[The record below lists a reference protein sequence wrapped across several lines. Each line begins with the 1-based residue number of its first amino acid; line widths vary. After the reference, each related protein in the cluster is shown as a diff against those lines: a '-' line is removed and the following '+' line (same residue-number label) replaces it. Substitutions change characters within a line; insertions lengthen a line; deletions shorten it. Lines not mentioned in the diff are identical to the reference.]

1 MTNYG
6 PPGPPQG
13 PPPGYGPPGGQPPA
27 APQGPPRPP
36 MTAQQRLAMFG
47 YVAAGLGLLEFI
59 WGFLDWF
66 GPGQGLAGYFS
77 AGTGAIALTLLAGL
91 LALGETLEKKSPS
104 LLPSAAAAGG
114 LLITFGVMVG
124 TPDGVDVEVGLILA
138 LITSL
143 AQTGLLVF
151 AWMSASG
158 RIAQR
163 PPQPG
168 GSSPSYGP
176 PSGPPPGYGP
186 PPGGGYGPPPS
197 GYAPPPQ

>member
-1 MTNYG
+1 
-6 PPGPPQG
+6 
-13 PPPGYGPPGGQPPA
+13 
-27 APQGPPRPP
+27 

-47 YVAAGLGLLEFI
+47 YVAAGLGALEI
-59 WGFLDWF
+59 HLGLPRLVVG
-66 GPGQGLAGYFS
+66 GPGKGCAGYFS
-77 AGTGAIALTLLAGL
+77 AGTGCNCARLFAGL

-104 LLPSAAAAGG
+104 LLPGAAAVGG

-143 AQTGLLVF
+143 AAG
-151 AWMSASG
+151 
-158 RIAQR
+158 R
-163 PPQPG
+163 PPGLRLAERERSDRAAAPAARRHVAA
-168 GSSPSYGP
+168 YGP